1 MKLALVIIGITILM
15 SGTFSSMFSSAFAST
30 SSELFI
36 VSSDSGAEVKTME
49 LKAINENGEVRMVS
63 DFTIS
68 TENVV
73 SVEPNGKV
81 TVFSA
86 PTSPTFTSAKITD
99 TNDRIVEI
107 PVTDTGVISLAGY
120 GEGVYTLDVIV
131 DDRYAFESIVVIG
144 SEEGQDQQ
152 QIINN
157 HITKVNNNRDDPWK
171 KGINK
176 ERVCLFNPSDP
187 ICKPI
192 NGKCDPGWSMNE
204 DGQCFPRYRQC
215 PPGYWR
221 ADDDESGACVPQP
234 VFCIDVFPPPPGCPG
249 YNPEL
254 INGTLGGNVTVNGT
268 SLAAPG
274 TNATEPISPGGG
286 GGGGGDNQ
294 TLVPEPPL
302 ECPAGEQLAQDGLSC
317 EPTVIEEPT
326 PIICGEGEEL
336 VDGQCQIIPTEEDS
350 AVDEEGALEPEE
362 NGGEDTGDDT
372 GDEGGVDEGDEGEE
386 E

>member
-1 MKLALVIIGITILM
+1 VLSIIVGMATS
-15 SGTFSSMFSSAFAST
+15 SGVYAST

-36 VSSDSGAEVKTME
+36 VSSDSGAEVKSME

-63 DFTIS
+63 GFTIS
-68 TENVV
+68 IENVV
-73 SVEPNGKV
+73 SVQPNGKV

-107 PVTDTGVISLAGY
+107 PITDTGVISLAGY
-120 GEGVYTLDVIV
+120 AEGVYTLDVIV

-144 SEEGQDQQ
+144 AEEGQDQQ

-187 ICKPI
+187 ICKPK
-192 NGKCDPGWSMNE
+192 NGKCDPGWSLNE
-204 DGQCFPRYRQC
+204 DGQCFPGYRQC

-234 VFCIDVFPPPPGCPG
+234 VFCIDVFPPPQGCPG

-268 SLAAPG
+268 SPIVNATSPTPPE
-274 TNATEPISPGGG
+274 TNATSPTPPETNATSPTSAGGSG
-286 GGGGGDNQ
+286 GSGANQ
-294 TLVPEPPL
+294 TIVPKPLL
-302 ECPAGEQLAQDGLSC
+302 ECPEGEQLAPDGMSC
-317 EPTVIEEPT
+317 ESIGSEEPT
-326 PIICGEGEEL
+326 PVCGEGEEL
-336 VDGQCQIIPTEEDS
+336 VDGQCQLVPTDEELAEDEEDE
-350 AVDEEGALEPEE
+350 AEPED
-362 NGGEDTGDDT
+362 NDGQGGDTGGDT
-372 GDEGGVDEGDEGEE
+372 TFD
-386 E
+386 